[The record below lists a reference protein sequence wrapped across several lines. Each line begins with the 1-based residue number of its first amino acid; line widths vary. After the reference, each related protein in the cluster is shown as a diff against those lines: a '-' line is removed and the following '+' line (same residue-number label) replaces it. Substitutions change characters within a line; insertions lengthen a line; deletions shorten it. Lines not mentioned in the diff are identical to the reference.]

1 MPVTSESTR
10 VFISSTYLDNK
21 ERRELVRKAVEM
33 AGMVAVGMETFPATD
48 RPTVEECKRRAADC
62 DVFVGIVAHRYGWEP
77 EAQEAGQEKSIT
89 WLEYEAAREA
99 KLSCLMFQIDR
110 DLPDSKLEMDDPPDI
125 WGKQA
130 KLDRFKA
137 LFASHQMPA
146 RFSENTLHGVVLHSL
161 NEWRERQGTGAES
174 AEPPPHR
181 PERLPDADLATELAS
196 YRKASLEEHGSIA
209 IAGFKTRLRV
219 PIDLQ
224 EMYVP
229 LRAMIDLRGSGESH
243 FADARD
249 ADCKLREGACG
260 DLNHGE
266 VALTEAFGCAQMLN
280 RRGLVILGDPGSGKT
295 THLKRL
301 LIWCLRE
308 GPQTLGLDPDL
319 VPVFLP
325 LRRLETVETTI
336 DRFIEGQIDAQLG
349 LAPGFGKRLLGRG
362 KLLLLFDGL
371 DEVADPTRRAKV
383 ADWIERVSMAH
394 SECVPVVTCR
404 FAGYGV
410 QGADHAEVRL
420 GPKFLELHV
429 RPMDTEQ
436 RDTFVRNWY
445 RIVETGLATDQTK
458 ALQRAQEQAD
468 ALIAALATRDFRT
481 TRVAE
486 MISNPLLL
494 ANLCLVH
501 RDRGILP
508 KGRGRL
514 YDECV
519 DVLLERWRENK
530 NLPVSVTA
538 EQGRR
543 ALQPAAAWLHEEN
556 GRTRA
561 SAAELAPVLAPALK
575 AVRWTG
581 GDAATFL
588 QTVRDE
594 SGLLTGWGPDQ
605 FGFMHLGFQEYLA
618 ACELRRRALEP
629 GGDADKVYAELASH
643 FGDSWWQEVLLL
655 LVGMGNPSLFE
666 PLMRTV
672 VSRPGFA
679 QASELRGMLLEEVAE
694 VSPKPFVELL
704 EKKPGRDQELWARQ
718 RVALEMLD
726 QMGAKAEI
734 AELEKKLA
742 GHPDPMIRAR
752 FERPR
757 IAVPSNEILV
767 TEKGGIELV
776 PIPGGTFTMGSP
788 KNEVGRYD
796 DEGPQH
802 QVTLSP
808 FWLGR
813 YPVTNEEYGRFL
825 AETPNVKPPEY
836 WADRRFNQARQPVV
850 GVSWDDA
857 AAFATWA
864 GGRLPTEAE
873 WEYACRAGTTT
884 ATYAGDLKNDNR
896 DSVLDDI
903 AWYRANSGGQL
914 PVVGKK
920 KGNPWG
926 LHDLLGTVYEWCGD
940 GFGPYPNEPVTD
952 PVGPRFADVGRRV
965 VRGGSWDDGVWG
977 TRSANRVGVQPGDR
991 FYSLGFRFS
1000 RGRPSQ

>member
-1 MPVTSESTR
+1 MEGTPARIR
-10 VFISSTYLDNK
+10 VFISSTYLDNR
-21 ERRELVRKAVEM
+21 ERRELVRDAIER

-48 RPTVEECKRRAADC
+48 RPTVEECRRRAAAC
-62 DVFVGIVAHRYGWEP
+62 EVFVGIVAHRYGWEP
-77 EAQEAGQEKSIT
+77 EGQEPGQERSIT
-89 WLEYEAAREA
+89 WLEYEAAKDAGRT
-99 KLSCLMFQIDR
+99 CLMFQIDR
-110 DLPDSKLEMDDPPDI
+110 DLPDSKSDMDEPPDT
-125 WGKQA
+125 WAKQD
-130 KLDRFKA
+130 KLDRFKKA
-137 LFASHQMPA
+137 FASRSPA
-146 RFSENTLHGVVLHSL
+146 RFSETTLHGSL
-161 NEWRERQGTGAES
+161 LDSLTKWRERKGTEQKAT
-174 AEPPPHR
+174 ATPPHG
-181 PERLPDADLATELAS
+181 PGRLPDADQAAELAS
-196 YRKASLEEHGSIA
+196 YRKAILEEHGSIA

-229 LRAMIDLRGSGESH
+229 LRAMIDLRGCGESH

-249 ADCKLREGACG
+249 ADCKLREGAHAEF
-260 DLNHGE
+260 NHGE
-266 VALTEAFGCAQMLN
+266 VALTEAFRRAHDLR

-308 GPQTLGLDPDL
+308 GPQTLGLDPAL

-336 DRFIEGQIDAQLG
+336 DRFIEDQIDAQLG

-371 DEVADPTRRAKV
+371 DEVADPTRRAQV
-383 ADWIERVSMAH
+383 ARWIERVSTAH

-410 QGADHAEVRL
+410 QGADHAEVRM
-420 GPKFLELHV
+420 GPKFLELHM

-445 RIVETGLATDQTK
+445 RIVETGLATDRPK
-458 ALQRAQEQAD
+458 ALQRANEQAD
-468 ALIAALATRDFRT
+468 ALIAALGTRDFRT

-530 NLPVSVTA
+530 NLPVRVTA

-543 ALQPAAAWLHEEN
+543 VLQPAAAWLHEEN

-561 SAAELAPVLAPALK
+561 SAAELEPVLAPALK

-588 QTVRDE
+588 RTVRDE

-605 FGFMHLGFQEYLA
+605 FGFMHLGFQEYLT

-666 PLMRTV
+666 PLMRAV
-672 VSRPGFA
+672 VSQPSFA
-679 QASELRGMLLEEVAE
+679 QASALRGMLLEEAAE
-694 VSPKPFVELL
+694 ISAKPFVEIL
-704 EKKPGRDQELWARQ
+704 EQDPGRDVGLWERQ
-718 RVALEMLD
+718 QVALEMLG
-726 QMGAKAEI
+726 QMGARTEI
-734 AELEKKLA
+734 AYIAEKMSETA
-742 GHPDPMIRAR
+742 RAQ
-752 FERPR
+752 FKGLQV
-757 IAVPSNEILV
+757 AAPSNEILV
-767 TEKGGIELV
+767 TEKGGVELV
-776 PIPGGTFTMGSP
+776 AIPGGTFTMGSP
-788 KNEVGRYD
+788 EGEVNWSEY
-796 DEGPQH
+796 EEPLH
-802 QVTLSP
+802 QVTVSP

-825 AETPNVKPPEY
+825 AENPKVKPPRY
-836 WADRRFNQARQPVV
+836 WADRQYNQARQPVV

-857 AAFATWA
+857 TAFATWA

-884 ATYAGDLKNDNR
+884 ATYAGDLKNAEEDP
-896 DSVLDDI
+896 VLDEI
-903 AWYRANSGGQL
+903 AWYRANSNLQL

-920 KGNPWG
+920 KGNAWG
-926 LHDLLGTVYEWCGD
+926 LHDMLGTVWEWCGD
-940 GFGPYPNEPVTD
+940 GVRPYTNQPVTD
-952 PVGPRFADVGRRV
+952 PVGPSSDDVGERV
-965 VRGGSWDDGVWG
+965 VRGGSWSSAYWG
-977 TRSANRVGVQPGDR
+977 TRSGGRGRSQPGVR
-991 FYSLGFRFS
+991 FEFLGFRLS